1 MHRFVVEADFHCLDK
16 AAEEEDQLADEE
28 DEVAAEEDKMTD
40 EVADE
45 RLGFR
50 DGFDFRGLGKKMR

>member
-1 MHRFVVEADFHCLDK
+1 MEWGLHRFVVEADFHCLDK

-40 EVADE
+40 E